1 MFLTGFDSKYLN
13 TLYVDKN
20 LKYHGLI
27 QAYSRTNRILNELKS
42 QGNIVC
48 FRNLKPAT
56 DQAITLFSNIDAK
69 DEIIL
74 QPYED
79 YVEKFETANQKLLE
93 VAPTVDSVNDFP
105 SEVEKLEFVK
115 AFRELMRIRNVLS
128 TFTEFDMVDL
138 AINEQEF
145 LDYRSKYYD
154 IYDTARGPL
163 KEKVSILADVDFELE
178 LIHRDDINVTYI
190 LKLLTKL
197 KDAAPEEQERQK
209 KAIVELMV
217 GEGQLR
223 SKRELI
229 EKFINENLP
238 VIEDSEDIPDE
249 FNSFWTKER
258 IQALKQLSD
267 DESLEPEKL
276 EEVISTYM
284 YTEKEPLRDNVVAI
298 MKTRPHLR

>member
-178 LIHRDDINVTYI
+178 LIDRDDINVTYI